1 MNSNHTN
8 RNKAPLD
15 FETERPSYK
24 ENLPHFRSHLKI
36 IKKPLSSSNLHSKK
50 FNIKKLIKKNQNKRP
65 ININIQNLNI
75 NNYNYYNGSQ
85 PMLIKRRINTAE
97 VNNFPMI
104 TKTCPNDNI
113 NRVNIFNSNNNIF
126 EQKRNR
132 IKLINIKKIN
142 HIIHDSTKP
151 HRTVDKKYQTKKI
164 DLVEDNNDSFIDELT
179 DILKNV
185 EVKNK
190 ITSTEMNS
198 ELDLEQ
204 SEIEINVDVVN

>member
-8 RNKAPLD
+8 RNKALLD

-24 ENLPHFRSHLKI
+24 EKLPHFRSHLKI
-36 IKKPLSSSNLHSKK
+36 IKKPLTSSKLHSKK
-50 FNIKKLIKKNQNKRP
+50 FNIKKLIKIYQNKRP

-126 EQKRNR
+126 EQRRNK
-132 IKLINIKKIN
+132 IKLINVKK
-142 HIIHDSTKP
+142 
-151 HRTVDKKYQTKKI
+151 
-164 DLVEDNNDSFIDELT
+164 
-179 DILKNV
+179 
-185 EVKNK
+185 
-190 ITSTEMNS
+190 MNS
-198 ELDLEQ
+198 ELDFEQ
-204 SEIEINVDVVN
+204 SEIEINVDVVNQNNYQERPQTSYGRIKDRNKKMKQSSK